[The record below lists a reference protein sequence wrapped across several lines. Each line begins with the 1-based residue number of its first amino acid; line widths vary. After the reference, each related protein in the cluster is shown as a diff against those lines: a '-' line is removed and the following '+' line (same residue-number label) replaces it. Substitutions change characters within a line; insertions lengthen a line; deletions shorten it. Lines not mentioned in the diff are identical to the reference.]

1 MKLSERAYKEFKN
14 HVYAREL
21 RPGQFVSQRELVALT
36 GVPLGPM
43 REALHKLEAEGLVE
57 MIPQR
62 GIKVADASPKRIRDA
77 FALRIL
83 IEKEAARRFA
93 SSATESQITTQE
105 AKHRGVVQRA
115 RGGID
120 DALLEHAQAVD
131 WGMHDAMVA
140 ALDNDLVWGIHKTN
154 SDRIRLIRLDSGRL
168 TQGNLLLAME
178 EHLALIAACRRRDPE
193 AAAEAIEAHLS
204 TAMRRAMGL

>member
-1 MKLSERAYKEFKN
+1 MKLSERAYDAFIKLVHAK
-14 HVYAREL
+14 EL
-21 RPGQFVSQRELVALT
+21 RPGQFVSQRELVTLT
-36 GVPLGPM
+36 GIPLGPM

-57 MIPQR
+57 LIPQR
-62 GIKVADASPKRIRDA
+62 GIMIAEASPKRIRDA

-93 SSATESQITTQE
+93 EGATDSLVTSLE

-115 RGGID
+115 RNGID

-131 WGMHDAMVA
+131 WGMHDALVA
-140 ALDNDLVWGIHKTN
+140 TLDNDLVWGIHRTN

-168 TQGNLLLAME
+168 TQANLMSAME
-178 EHLALIAACRRRDPE
+178 EHLTVIAACRRRDQE
-193 AAAEAIEAHLS
+193 AAAAAIEAHLT